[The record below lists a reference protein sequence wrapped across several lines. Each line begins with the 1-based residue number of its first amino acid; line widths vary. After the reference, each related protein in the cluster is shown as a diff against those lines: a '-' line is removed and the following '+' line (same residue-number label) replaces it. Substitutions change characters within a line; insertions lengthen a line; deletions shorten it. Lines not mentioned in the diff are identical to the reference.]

1 MTSPSDQQGGATAPN
16 CSVVSQG
23 WLRASHHTLPN
34 LPTRPLSASL
44 QAAGCTSQ
52 AGSMRLYQK
61 RKHLCQKHMRAEYV
75 QLEELQGKWRFC
87 FQCGKLEELK
97 LFDGN
102 RR

>member
-1 MTSPSDQQGGATAPN
+1 
-16 CSVVSQG
+16 
-23 WLRASHHTLPN
+23 
-34 LPTRPLSASL
+34 
-44 QAAGCTSQ
+44 
-52 AGSMRLYQK
+52 MRLYQK